1 MDLQSKVERQ
11 FYRPYES
18 WSSFKSVAEQLCQ
31 RGVHVNGAVYSATGS
46 LASVL
51 ALLEGTERGGRKR
64 FAVKKDKLSCVVYN
78 RLSVFSGVE
87 TKPSVILWMD
97 SRRHLVYM
105 ASCQPREVF
114 EHVRSAI
121 YRLLQP
127 ELCKVFLR
135 TKEVQ
140 RALNQLAERHSE
152 LALRVREY
160 TARSLIAD
168 PGSRKRVR
176 TVREWTDEE
185 HGTVFQKLADEK
197 QWLAGLR
204 LEVRGRG
211 EAAGRIWRDVTFSCE
226 SGFGLFFNSIVVT
239 LGNSV
244 ADSRKFFD
252 SRGRLSNPEH
262 ASRPVRISYSED
274 VFANKKQNIR
284 LLQTLKTLNDSALS
298 VYHPNPYLHASLVD
312 YVDGSSY
319 EVWVTKP
326 GSILVVP
333 KRKATADS
341 MERVCNFI
349 CDEFQEGD
357 IQELAS

>member
-1 MDLQSKVERQ
+1 MDIQGKAEKQ
-11 FYRPYES
+11 FHRPYEN
-18 WSSFKSVAEQLCQ
+18 WSSLKSAADRVCE
-31 RGVHVNGAVYSATGS
+31 RGVHINGAVYSSKLS
-46 LASVL
+46 LASIQT
-51 ALLEGTERGGRKR
+51 LLEGTAGGGRKR
-64 FAVKKDKLSCVVYN
+64 FVVRKDKFSCVVHDGL
-78 RLSVFSGVE
+78 RVFRDVQ
-87 TKPSVILWMD
+87 TKPSVILWRD
-97 SRRHLVYM
+97 SKRGLTYM
-105 ASCQPREVF
+105 ISVQPREVF
-114 EHVRSAI
+114 EHICRSV
-121 YRLLQP
+121 YRFLQP

-135 TKEVQ
+135 TREVQ
-140 RALNQLAERHSE
+140 GALNRLAESHSE
-152 LALRVREY
+152 LKLRVREY

-185 HGTVFQKLADEK
+185 HETVFQKLADEK

-226 SGFGLFFNSIVVT
+226 SGFGLFFNSIVAV

-244 ADSRKFFD
+244 TGSRKFFE
-252 SRGRLSNPEH
+252 SRGRLENPDH
-262 ASRPVRISYSED
+262 GSRPVRISYSED
-274 VFANKKQNIR
+274 VFSNKKQNIR
-284 LLQTLKTLNDSALS
+284 LLQILKTLRDSALS

-319 EVWVTKP
+319 EVWVTNP

-341 MERVCNFI
+341 MGRVCNFI

-357 IQELAS
+357 IQELAC